1 MVLLASLCVVVQAEE
16 KYKDGFISIF
26 DGKTLKGWEAMPAD
40 NRGRA
45 YSLGKIIT
53 PENVPSIIYACPTQ
67 KFELVYF

>member
-40 NRGRA
+40 NRRRA
-45 YSLGKIIT
+45 YYIGKIIA
-53 PENVPSIIYACPTQ
+53 PGKIV
-67 KFELVYF
+67 